1 MPRRRQDRSIK
12 QKLRQDTL
20 DTFVGSSSPIPADT
34 HAKTPS
40 PARKIRQ
47 ARTTTLPSR
56 DRQDRSQAK
65 ADTNNDPDEG
75 SESSDVAAIHFEP
88 QVIDLTEEEDEPA
101 PVRPIAQKRKTR
113 IRRAGSEE
121 HSVSSQEAAVGV
133 PVIWKGRKASG
144 KRRLLVSTDDE
155 DKSEPR
161 YKQRKLIKGVRPP
174 SPEADELG
182 LMDEVDE
189 NKIIESRLRTRA
201 KKSTFQKNLEK
212 LKRKKRGEAIYSESS
227 SSEHEEADDDTPF
240 THARPDAGGD
250 SDSPDEHHPNIVDED
265 AFIVEDDNT
274 AVVELPAE
282 FSMGTYQDLI
292 HHFKIICQLFVHL
305 AVHNVEDRRAVMEQ
319 LLDKEY
325 FSVPLQIARRKI
337 IGMRDSLV
345 TSSVW
350 RPEFKRPLE
359 MYPIFETT
367 RLDFAIPACD
377 ACHLGGR
384 MSTLLGRVSGTPYD
398 KISFRPLEESG
409 NSDSEQE
416 DSNDEEMD
424 VKKEFHLG
432 RFCAARTRV
441 FHSFTHWEYT
451 LFGSLC
457 QEVDVLRD
465 STRGFVRVAYARGKQ
480 PPADLSDADGIMDW
494 LDERGIINMEWHK
507 IKEMMESARHLE
519 ANAKRGEDVD

>member
-1 MPRRRQDRSIK
+1 MRSGHVQSIARTHAVQTVCVIEKILYLLLQPEVAAVSHCDQILQLLRFIHSTDATMPRRRQDRSIK

-189 NKIIESRLRTRA
+189 NSEAKSSPLNVRIADLCNTEIIESRLRTRA

-212 LKRKKRGEAIYSESS
+212 LKRQ
-227 SSEHEEADDDTPF
+227 H
-240 THARPDAGGD
+240 
-250 SDSPDEHHPNIVDED
+250 
-265 AFIVEDDNT
+265 T
-274 AVVELPAE
+274 AHLLVV
-282 FSMGTYQDLI
+282 S
-292 HHFKIICQLFVHL
+292 VHI
-305 AVHNVEDRRAVMEQ
+305 
-319 LLDKEY
+319 
-325 FSVPLQIARRKI
+325 SVI
-337 IGMRDSLV
+337 
-345 TSSVW
+345 
-350 RPEFKRPLE
+350 
-359 MYPIFETT
+359 
-367 RLDFAIPACD
+367 
-377 ACHLGGR
+377 
-384 MSTLLGRVSGTPYD
+384 
-398 KISFRPLEESG
+398 
-409 NSDSEQE
+409 
-416 DSNDEEMD
+416 
-424 VKKEFHLG
+424 
-432 RFCAARTRV
+432 
-441 FHSFTHWEYT
+441 
-451 LFGSLC
+451 
-457 QEVDVLRD
+457 
-465 STRGFVRVAYARGKQ
+465 
-480 PPADLSDADGIMDW
+480 
-494 LDERGIINMEWHK
+494 
-507 IKEMMESARHLE
+507 
-519 ANAKRGEDVD
+519 